1 MSLNYDTEVEDMFN
15 LFTTE
20 AYTMVQVVNNR
31 TVLCKT
37 YYSLEDAKQKAYRLM
52 GRLGLSIQ
60 KSYNNYKSQSYI
72 CQNNV
77 EFHINRA

>member
-1 MSLNYDTEVEDMFN
+1 MFN
-15 LFTTE
+15 IFNTE
-20 AYTMVQVVNNR
+20 AYTVVQVVNNR

-52 GRLGLSIQ
+52 GKLGLSIQ
-60 KSYNNYKSQSYI
+60 KSYNNYKSHSYI
-72 CQNNV
+72 CQNNT

>member
-1 MSLNYDTEVEDMFN
+1 MFN
-15 LFTTE
+15 LFARE

-31 TVLCKT
+31 TVCSRT
-37 YYSLEDAKQKAYRLM
+37 YNTLEDAKQKAYRIM
-52 GRLGLSIQ
+52 QKQGLKIKQ
-60 KSYNNYKSQSYI
+60 SYNNFQSNSYI

>member
-1 MSLNYDTEVEDMFN
+1 MFN
-15 LFTTE
+15 LFARE

-31 TVLCKT
+31 TVCSRT
-37 YYSLEDAKQKAYRLM
+37 YGTLEDAKQKAYRIM
-52 GRLGLSIQ
+52 QKQGLKIKQ
-60 KSYNNYKSQSYI
+60 SYNNFQSNSYI

>member
-1 MSLNYDTEVEDMFN
+1 MFN
-15 LFTTE
+15 LFARE

-31 TVLCKT
+31 TVCSRT
-37 YYSLEDAKQKAYRLM
+37 YYTLEDAKQKAYRIM
-52 GRLGLSIQ
+52 QKQGLKIK
-60 KSYNNYKSQSYI
+60 KSWNNYQSNSYI

>member
-1 MSLNYDTEVEDMFN
+1 MFN
-15 LFTTE
+15 LFARE

-31 TVLCKT
+31 TVCSRI
-37 YYSLEDAKQKAYRLM
+37 YSTLEDAKQKAYRIM
-52 GRLGLSIQ
+52 QKQGLKIK
-60 KSYNNYKSQSYI
+60 KSYNNFQSNSYI